1 MKIDLKKSPEYY
13 FMILVMFSA
22 YFSVSALTI
31 NPVYI
36 IGFSVVLLSFLYL
49 KVDKVDKFYLFY
61 LFYFFVSLCGFF
73 LGLYFFEVKAK
84 DQVVY
89 LSSILYLYCILLGS
103 AVIIFGSKFGQDLR
117 IAVYKNVYDALI
129 IFMGVDL
136 ISRIAMA
143 ANNGNF
149 YDYKWGGF
157 YFDSNFTGTI
167 ILLFLIF
174 SIYLKENKIFDIGM
188 GRFLI
193 LVFLLLGTF
202 SRAAIFSFV
211 LTYFLFRYSR
221 KFINILAF
229 LFSIFAFYFFNKL
242 VSLYLSGESFS
253 NIDGSFNSKFYL
265 ISVAI
270 DNYSNLSNLNKIF
283 GIGLANF
290 PYFSDGLF
298 AHNIVITFF
307 YEFGFW
313 GIAWFLVFL
322 TVSYFKIGKDVLY
335 IFIPFSIVSFSLFS
349 AYMPFFFVLVAC
361 MYVEKKY

>member
-1 MKIDLKKSPEYY
+1 MFNDCFNYFNEKGYIKKVSFYFFSMRILSALKRRDFLEAYIIFKTIFSNLFKWSYRELFIMKIDLKKSPEYY

-193 LVFLLLGTF
+193 LVFL
-202 SRAAIFSFV
+202 
-211 LTYFLFRYSR
+211 
-221 KFINILAF
+221 
-229 LFSIFAFYFFNKL
+229 FFM
-242 VSLYLSGESFS
+242 Y
-253 NIDGSFNSKFYL
+253 
-265 ISVAI
+265 IS
-270 DNYSNLSNLNKIF
+270 
-283 GIGLANF
+283 
-290 PYFSDGLF
+290 
-298 AHNIVITFF
+298 
-307 YEFGFW
+307 
-313 GIAWFLVFL
+313 
-322 TVSYFKIGKDVLY
+322 
-335 IFIPFSIVSFSLFS
+335 
-349 AYMPFFFVLVAC
+349 
-361 MYVEKKY
+361 